1 MASRR
6 FVRPLTH
13 EEKEKFLKIAEE
25 NKDKNPG
32 LYRKIKVILLSD
44 QGKSVK
50 EIIKEL
56 GITKQAV
63 TYIFKQ
69 FERLGAD
76 GFLAKKRGRRIRFIG
91 DHRQKIV
98 DLVNQ
103 FAPVEFGFQK
113 NYWTLNLVVKAM
125 KKIYG
130 VEISANTVRKILK
143 DNGIELKAIRDRF
156 KKRRFIDLLK

>member
-1 MASRR
+1 MTRR
-6 FVRPLTH
+6 FVRPLTQ
-13 EEKEKFLKIAEE
+13 EEREKLMKIAEE

-32 LYRKIKVILLSD
+32 LFRKIKVILLSD

-50 EIIKEL
+50 DISKEL

-63 TYIFKQ
+63 NYIFKQ
-69 FERLGAD
+69 FEKFGVD
-76 GFLAKKRGRRIRFIG
+76 VFLAKKRGRRIKFT
-91 DHRQKIV
+91 DEHKQKIV

-113 NYWTLNLVVKAM
+113 NYWTLSLIVRAM
-125 KKIYG
+125 KKIYDIK
-130 VEISANTVRKILK
+130 VSANTVRKILK

-156 KKRRFIDLLK
+156 KKRRLIDSIK